1 MAWPWGGYLLGEEK
15 MMAID
20 VFTMTYQ
27 DLLTVA
33 GAAALC
39 IMLTQWVKAYLHDW
53 RWTNLLALGLTIAL
67 VLAAAAVDGSVNIE
81 EAFAA
86 LLTALIG
93 ASLATFGYEAILN
106 LLGLAG
112 IGPRKDYIRHKISRK
127 IW

>member
-1 MAWPWGGYLLGEEK
+1 

-20 VFTMTYQ
+20 VFTLTYQ

-33 GAAALC
+33 GASALC
-39 IMLTQWVKAYLHDW
+39 VLLTQWVKSYLPDW

-67 VLAAAAVDGSVNIE
+67 VLAAAAVDGSMNIE

-93 ASLATFGYEAILN
+93 ASLATFGYETILN
-106 LLGLAG
+106 LLGMAG
-112 IGPRKDYIRHKISRK
+112 IGPRQG
-127 IW
+127 